1 MTARSFNQTVRRMVD
16 SLTAFVDR
24 QAKTPCPK
32 TTEALQS
39 LRAAVEEEMPVR
51 RTMHAVATLP
61 TRKRKRVYVRCV
73 DRPGSRERK
82 HEQRARRLAG
92 DNEKLRAKLASHTAA
107 KAGEHN
113 CVAPDWMVR
122 VFLSTPSAN
131 ARGLSKAFTE
141 VVGMDAPTIS
151 RQSISRIRDAWV
163 EMYKPM
169 VYKIGAD
176 RVAAAE
182 ATARRLRIDFVP
194 VFFQQVQDEADIK
207 LRSELAKAFRIL
219 SRSRASKVQ
228 QSACTLFDMYGSL
241 DFPTELE
248 ALGDKTAATLAT
260 SFERLLR
267 LVASTVISPVTCG
280 DALRRAATRTARPAP
295 RGSALLP
302 AAQAAPDIWLIHI
315 LVGDGIATNNAAA
328 KRLWAC
334 VCDRSLG
341 PRVRYLLVVIVCGT
355 HQAGLAAKSAVVGRA
370 AAVARG
376 KLHVDIIGVSVRL
389 YKYLINDYYEEFVFS
404 VNEWVVR
411 DLVVLPATS
420 GDASSHARTV
430 KMQTLYTEHV
440 LPRAMLA
447 LWNNGLDRL
456 EHVVLAG
463 QDPEEERPRLV
474 RGFVQWIVQHLMHV
488 DSAPTLSRF
497 FTCRDALDRMFTM
510 MLLGMVTHALQVRK
524 VKPRKESQKR
534 LTSVR
539 NFFKHG
545 EAAQLLRRTALGFQ
559 LTAGIE
565 ALVSEVPKEGRDPLI
580 VRLNKNAAVNLVQ
593 KRLRRIVASMAAGDD
608 PDLDVGAAA
617 GVLFAVAMELI
628 LRMERFKQ
636 YPLALC
642 RLSKVHFPTE
652 KMKHIHDFL
661 HASTE
666 ALDVG
671 CGIQIHK
678 RAWECG
684 GEREATDWL
693 LSEPVQAMLDR
704 LAAILLTNSLEAE
717 RRHAQV
723 KKWEGSKLTHISR
736 ASGNAIATRFLRW
749 RQLHCQLLARTERD
763 VQKLVRSN
771 VQALIWK
778 QPGAEA
784 CRPVGVRFSA
794 VGASSASSSIPYP
807 VLAESDLLAQR
818 NEQLAAARLK
828 MDQLLGA
835 FLLPVTR
842 PQWEHWLDG
851 CLPEFRALMVSAP
864 AARRK
869 GNVRISAR
877 PDLPPAVNR
886 IQPVQAKAA
895 AVHTKWGRILQYRTG
910 WYGIKTR
917 KKGVLVVFTLFL
929 NRQTYYVYAKN
940 LAERG
945 SSPRWL
951 LDPAALSIEDMLNE
965 LSHLEAFVDA
975 HCGLV
980 TQTFELSVEGAAS
993 AEGLCMTVKE
1003 TLVLTVPVPPPPAAK
1018 AGEEDCE
1025 VAGYDDDELVVIGSD
1040 DESDGGCKVVCSGSE
1055 SGDEDESDN
1064 SSDAS
1069 VASVSELK
1077 KTVTKA
1083 FLRMAAAT
1091 AVPGSLG
1098 EERFAVRGSRDV
1110 KPPLWSDE
1118 YFWIADGATD
1128 YVHVR
1133 VRTAH
1138 SAPML
1143 PQGLGMASISKRIH
1157 PTEFGETR
1165 DAPVRSVLVLRAWA
1179 VWRARQNGWADATSR
1194 HKVHIDE
1201 QEALIER
1208 DVRVLEEPCHLLG
1221 NVEAN
1226 KALLECAPDMVARLL
1241 ARS

>member
-1 MTARSFNQTVRRMVD
+1 MAASSPSTGFKHTVRRMVD
-16 SLTAFVDR
+16 SLTAFVDHR
-24 QAKTPCPK
+24 ATTPCPK

-51 RTMHAVATLP
+51 RTKHAVATLP
-61 TRKRKRVYVRCV
+61 TRKRKRAYVRCV
-73 DRPGSRERK
+73 DTPGNRERK

-107 KAGEHN
+107 KAGGHF
-113 CVAPDWMVR
+113 VAPDWMVR

-131 ARGLSKAFTE
+131 ARGLAKAFTE

-182 ATARRLRIDFVP
+182 AIARRLRIDFVP

-207 LRSELAKAFRIL
+207 LRSELEKAFRIL

-228 QSACTLFDMYGSL
+228 QSACTLFDMHGSL

-267 LVASTVISPVTCG
+267 LVASMVISPATCD
-280 DALRRAATRTARPAP
+280 DAPRPAP

-341 PRVRYLLVVIVCGT
+341 PRIRYLLVVIVCGT

-440 LPRAMLA
+440 LPRTMLA

-463 QDPEEERPRLV
+463 QDPKEERPRLV
-474 RGFVQWIVQHLMHV
+474 RGFVQWIVQHLLHV

-534 LTSVR
+534 LTSVL

-545 EAAQLLRRTALGFQ
+545 EAADLLRRTALGFQ

-580 VRLNKNAAVNLVQ
+580 VRLNKNAAVNIVQ

-628 LRMERFKQ
+628 LRMQRFKQ

-642 RLSKVHFPTE
+642 RLSKSHFPTE
-652 KMKHIHDFL
+652 KMKHISEFL

-666 ALDVG
+666 ELDVG
-671 CGIQIHK
+671 CGMQIHK

-693 LSEPVQAMLDR
+693 LSDPVQAMLDR

-749 RQLHCQLLARTERD
+749 RQLHCELFARTERD
-763 VQKLVRSN
+763 IQKLVRSN

-784 CRPVGVRFSA
+784 CRPVGARFSA
-794 VGASSASSSIPYP
+794 VGASSACSSIPYP
-807 VLAESDLLAQR
+807 VLSESDLLAQKA
-818 NEQLAAARLK
+818 EQLAAERVK
-828 MDQLLGA
+828 MDQLLGR

-886 IQPVQAKAA
+886 IQPLQAKAA
-895 AVHTKWGRILQYRTG
+895 AVHTEWGRILQYRTG
-910 WYGIKTR
+910 WHGIKTR
-917 KKGVLVVFTLFL
+917 QKGVLVVFTLLL
-929 NRQTYYVYAKN
+929 NRRTHYVYSKN

-951 LDPAALSIEDMLNE
+951 LDPAALCIEEMLNE

-980 TQTFELSVEGAAS
+980 TKTFEFSVEGAAS

-1003 TLVLTVPVPPPPAAK
+1003 TRVLTVPVAPPPKAK

-1025 VAGYDDDELVVIGSD
+1025 VEGYDDDELVVIGSD
-1040 DESDGGCKVVCSGSE
+1040 DESDGGCKVVCSGGE

-1077 KTVTKA
+1077 KSVTKA
-1083 FLRMAAAT
+1083 FLRMAPAT

-1098 EERFAVRGSRDV
+1098 ERLAVRGSRDV
-1110 KPPLWSDE
+1110 KPALWKDE

-1138 SAPML
+1138 NAPML
-1143 PQGLGMASISKRIH
+1143 PRGLGMASISKQIQ

-1179 VWRARQNGWADATSR
+1179 VWRARQDGWADATSR
-1194 HKVHIDE
+1194 RKVHIDE

-1208 DVRVLEEPCHLLG
+1208 DVRVLDEPCRLLG

-1226 KALLECAPDMVARLL
+1226 KALSICAPDIVARLL